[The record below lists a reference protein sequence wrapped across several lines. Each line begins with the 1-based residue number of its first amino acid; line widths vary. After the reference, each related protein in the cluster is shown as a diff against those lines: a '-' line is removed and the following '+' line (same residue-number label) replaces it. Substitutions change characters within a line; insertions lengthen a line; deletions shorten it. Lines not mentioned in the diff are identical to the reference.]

1 MSTDLPFFFALIFF
15 VLDVSWLLAHDV
27 CMYAHKPKGRDMVL
41 CDKSSGKGKE
51 FSACYF
57 TTEHSFWKKVSSA
70 VLTNDNTAIK
80 KKRSVL

>member
-1 MSTDLPFFFALIFF
+1 
-15 VLDVSWLLAHDV
+15 
-27 CMYAHKPKGRDMVL
+27 MVL

-57 TTEHSFWKKVSSA
+57 TTEHSFWKKVGSV

-80 KKRSVL
+80 ENKCIIRNVGLRAGP